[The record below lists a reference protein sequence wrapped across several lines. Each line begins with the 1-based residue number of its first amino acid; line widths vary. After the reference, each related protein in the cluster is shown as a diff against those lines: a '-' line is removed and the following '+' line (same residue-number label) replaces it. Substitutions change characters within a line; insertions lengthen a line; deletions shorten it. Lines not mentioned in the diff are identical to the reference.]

1 MSSEAN
7 VEVSINPVQTLDTF
21 DQLGVESVTH
31 ISNIGFLDGEKTFA
45 RKPVITALDRV
56 FKSNLYVDVPLF
68 EMNDSCLDICTDVFL
83 NYKVQNSSPTL
94 DTCLIPAPYHF
105 DRIELQ
111 VSGSTIETW
120 YGDHLWYYLRSA
132 STEQIRS
139 YEEMYGFS
147 HSEVPWSE
155 SVQNQRRQVELSMG
169 LVDYLTAPA
178 TTSRFIE
185 STPTVAGSVL
195 PSLATT
201 TAAVAGLNVYT
212 AQNAVFGGFV
222 ARNSERQYTLRLPSN
237 ALWDGGFNV
246 GHNRDKIV
254 LRLYPRVGTS
264 LFSEQCKLAYAAP
277 INATVHA
284 NANLLFMTS
293 LEAGV
298 IGITLKGEAK
308 AALDARSR
316 QYNVHIKNLSPR
328 WQNFE
333 AASVPSSSQQVSTVL
348 TSLEGRFKNLIFFL
362 RENPT
367 DGGEALIQIKKVY
380 NASNQIKDVLPRSS
394 FRMDQVTMLDSNGQS
409 IWANQLPNSLIK
421 LALQL
426 ADYGPRGSVFQSEMQ
441 FVEFDWSAL
450 QDQGDDK
457 VSRAGG
463 SRIVHNN
470 SKIQYYVPSSAE
482 LTAAG
487 VTQLELIMLAYEL
500 TEYIQTPAGKLI
512 KVTARI

>member
-7 VEVSINPVQTLDTF
+7 VGIELNPVQALDTY

-31 ISNIGFLDGEKTFA
+31 ISQAGFLDGEKTFA

-56 FKSNLYVDVPLF
+56 FKSNIYVDVPLF

-83 NYKVQNSSPTL
+83 NYQVQNASPTL
-94 DTCLIPAPYHF
+94 DTCLVPAPYHF

-111 VSGSTIETW
+111 VSGSTVETW
-120 YGDHLWYYLRSA
+120 YGDHLWYFLRSA
-132 STEQIRS
+132 SQEQVAS

-147 HSEVPWSE
+147 HSSVPWGE
-155 SVQNQRRQVELSMG
+155 SVQNQRREGQLSIG
-169 LVDYLTAPA
+169 LVDYETAPGV
-178 TTSRFIE
+178 TSRFID
-185 STPTVAGSVL
+185 TNPTVAGSVI
-195 PSLATT
+195 PGLATT
-201 TAAVAGLNVYT
+201 TAAIVGLETYT
-212 AQNAVFGGFV
+212 PQNAVFGGFV
-222 ARNSERQYTLRLPSN
+222 PRNSTRQYTLRLPPH
-237 ALWDGGFNV
+237 ALWDGGINI
-246 GHNRDKIV
+246 GHNQDKIV
-254 LRLYPRVGTS
+254 LRCYPRVGTS
-264 LFSEQCKLAYAAP
+264 LFSEQCKLAYAPAL
-277 INATVHA
+277 NTTVHA
-284 NANLLFMTS
+284 NASLLNMTQ

-298 IGITLKGEAK
+298 IGISLKGDAK
-308 AALDARSR
+308 AALNARSR
-316 QYNVHIKNLSPR
+316 QYNVHCKNLSPR

-333 AASVPSSSQQVSTVL
+333 YASVPSSSQLVSTVL

-362 RENPT
+362 RENPQ
-367 DGGEALIQIKKVY
+367 DGGEALLQIKKTY
-380 NASNQIKDVLPRSS
+380 TGANQLADILPRST

-463 SRIVHNN
+463 SRVVHNN
-470 SKIQYYVPSSAE
+470 SKVQYYIPSSTE

-500 TEYIQTPAGKLI
+500 TEYIQKPSGKLVKI
-512 KVTARI
+512 TSPI

>member
-7 VEVSINPVQTLDTF
+7 IGVSINPVQTLDTF

-31 ISNIGFLDGEKTFA
+31 INNVGFLDGEKTFA

-68 EMNDSCLDICTDVFL
+68 EMNDSCLDICTDVYL
-83 NYKVQNSSPTL
+83 NYKVQNASPTL
-94 DTCLIPAPYHF
+94 DTCLVPAPYHF
-105 DRIELQ
+105 DRIELM
-111 VSGSTIETW
+111 VSGSVIETW
-120 YGDHLWYYLRSA
+120 YGDHLWYFLRSA
-132 STEQIRS
+132 SQEQIRT
-139 YEEMYGFS
+139 YEEIYGFS
-147 HSEVPWSE
+147 HSELPWSE
-155 SVQNQRRQVELSMG
+155 SVQNQRRQMELSMG
-169 LVDYLTAPA
+169 LVDYETAPGV
-178 TTSRFIE
+178 TSRFIE
-185 STPTVAGSVL
+185 ANTSVNGSVI
-195 PSLATT
+195 PGVATT
-201 TAAVAGLNVYT
+201 TAPIINLEFYS
-212 AQNAVFGGFV
+212 AQNAVFGGFIP
-222 ARNSERQYTLRLPSN
+222 RNSERQYTLRLPSN
-237 ALWDGGFNV
+237 GLWDGGFNV

-264 LFSEQCKLAYAAP
+264 LFSEQCKLAYAP
-277 INATVHA
+277 ILNTTVHA
-284 NANLLFMTS
+284 NASLLNMTQ

-298 IGITLKGEAK
+298 IGITLKSDAK
-308 AALDARSR
+308 AALDARSQ

-333 AASVPSSSQQVSTVL
+333 YSSVPSSSQLVSTVL

-362 RENPT
+362 RENPS
-367 DGGEALIQIKKVY
+367 DGGEALLQVKKVY
-380 NASNQIKDVLPRSS
+380 NGANQVSDILPRST

-426 ADYGPRGSVFQSEMQ
+426 SDYGPRGSVFQSEMQ

-463 SRIVHNN
+463 SRVVHNN
-470 SKIQYYVPSSAE
+470 SKIQFYVPDSAA
-482 LTAAG
+482 LTTAG

-500 TEYIQTPAGKLI
+500 SEYIQTPAGKLI
-512 KVTARI
+512 KATARI

>member
-7 VEVSINPVQTLDTF
+7 IGVQINPVQTLDTF
-21 DQLGVESVTH
+21 DQFGVESVTH
-31 ISNIGFLDGEKTFA
+31 LNNIGFLDGEKTFA

-83 NYKVQNSSPTL
+83 NYKVQNASPTL

-105 DRIELQ
+105 DRIELM
-111 VSGSTIETW
+111 VSGATIETW
-120 YGDHLWYYLRSA
+120 YGDHLWYSLRSA
-132 STEQIRS
+132 SIEQIRS

-169 LVDYLTAPA
+169 LVDYQTAPGV
-178 TTSRFIE
+178 TSRFID
-185 STPTVAGSVL
+185 STPTANGSVI
-195 PSLATT
+195 PGVATT

-264 LFSEQCKLAYAAP
+264 LFSEQCKKVYAPAL
-277 INATVHA
+277 NTTVHA
-284 NANLLFMTS
+284 NSNLLNMTN

-298 IGITLKGEAK
+298 IGITLKGDAK
-308 AALDARSR
+308 AALDARSQ

-328 WQNFE
+328 WQSFE
-333 AASVPSSSQQVSTVL
+333 YQTVPSSSQLVSTVL

-362 RENPT
+362 RENPS
-367 DGGEALIQIKKVY
+367 DGGESLIQIKKVY
-380 NASNQIKDVLPRSS
+380 DADNQITDILPRSS

-463 SRIVHNN
+463 SRVVHNN
-470 SKIQYYVPSSAE
+470 SKIQFYLPASTE
-482 LTAAG
+482 LTTSG
-487 VTQLELIMLAYEL
+487 VTQLELIMIAYEL
-500 TEYIQTPAGKLI
+500 TEYVQRPNGSLK
-512 KVTARI
+512 KVTATI

>member
-7 VEVSINPVQTLDTF
+7 IDISLNPVQVLDTY
-21 DQLGVESVTH
+21 DQFGVESVTH
-31 ISNIGFLDGEKTFA
+31 ISTAGFLDGEKTFA

-83 NYKVQNSSPTL
+83 NYKVQNASPTL
-94 DTCLIPAPYHF
+94 DTCLVPAPYHF
-105 DRIELQ
+105 DRIELH
-111 VSGSTIETW
+111 VSGAVVETW
-120 YGDHLWYYLRSA
+120 YGDHLWYFLRSA
-132 STEQIRS
+132 SQEQIRS

-147 HSEVPWSE
+147 HSQVPWGE
-155 SVQNQRRQVELSMG
+155 SVQNQRRQMELSIG
-169 LVDYLTAPA
+169 LVDYETAPGV
-178 TTSRFIE
+178 TSRYMA
-185 STPTVAGSVL
+185 STATAAGSII
-195 PSLATT
+195 PGLATT
-201 TAAVAGLNVYT
+201 TAPVAGLSTYD

-222 ARNSERQYTLRLPSN
+222 PRDSERQYTLRLPSN

-246 GHNRDKIV
+246 GHNREKIV
-254 LRLYPRVGTS
+254 LRIYPRVGTS
-264 LFSEQCKLAYAAP
+264 LFSEQCKKVYGAP

-284 NANLLFMTS
+284 NANLVNMTS

-308 AALDARSR
+308 SALDARSR

-333 AASVPSSSQQVSTVL
+333 YSSVPSSSQLVSTVL
-348 TSLEGRFKNLIFFL
+348 TSLEGRFKNLIFFA
-362 RENPT
+362 RENPS
-367 DGGEALIQIKKVY
+367 DGGEALLQVKKVY
-380 NASNQIKDVLPRSS
+380 NGANQVTDILPRST
-394 FRMDQVTMLDSNGQS
+394 FRLDQVSMLDSNGQS

-441 FVEFDWSAL
+441 FFEFDWSAL

-463 SRIVHNN
+463 SRVVHNN
-470 SKIQYYVPSSAE
+470 SKIQFYLPDSAAI
-482 LTAAG
+482 TAAG

-500 TEYIQTPAGKLI
+500 SEYIQTPSGKLV
-512 KVTARI
+512 KATARI

>member
-7 VEVSINPVQTLDTF
+7 VQVEINPVQTLDTF

-31 ISNIGFLDGEKTFA
+31 LNNIGFLDGEKTFA

-56 FKSNLYVDVPLF
+56 FKSNLYVDIPLF
-68 EMNDSCLDICTDVFL
+68 EMNDSCLDIATDVFI
-83 NYKVQNSSPTL
+83 NYKVQNASPTL
-94 DTCLIPAPYHF
+94 DTCLVPAPYHF
-105 DRIELQ
+105 DRIELM
-111 VSGSTIETW
+111 VSGSVVETW
-120 YGDHLWYYLRSA
+120 YGDHLWFYLRSA
-132 STEQIRS
+132 SEEQIRS
-139 YEEMYGFS
+139 YEQMYGFS
-147 HSEVPWSE
+147 HSEVPWGE
-155 SVQNQRRQVELSMG
+155 SIQNQRRAMELAIG
-169 LVDYLTAPA
+169 LVDYETSPG
-178 TTSRFIE
+178 TTSRFIQA
-185 STPTVAGSVL
+185 SSSVAGSVL
-195 PSLATT
+195 PGQALT
-201 TAAVAGLNVYT
+201 TAAVPGLSVYDV
-212 AQNAVFGGFV
+212 QNAVFGGFIP
-222 ARNSERQYTLRLPSN
+222 RDSQRQYTLRMPSN

-264 LFSEQCKLAYAAP
+264 LFSDQCKKTYTAP

-284 NANLLFMTS
+284 NANLLNMTQ
-293 LEAGV
+293 LEIGL
-298 IGITLKGEAK
+298 IGITLKGDAK
-308 AALDARSR
+308 SALDARSSR
-316 QYNVHIKNLSPR
+316 FNVHMKNLSPR

-333 AASVPSSSQQVSTVL
+333 YSSVPSSSQLVSTVL

-362 RENPT
+362 RENPQ
-367 DGGEALIQIKKVY
+367 DGGEALIQLKKVY
-380 NASNQIKDVLPRSS
+380 NVSNQVSDILPRAT

-409 IWANQLPNSLIK
+409 IWANQLPDSLIK

-426 ADYGPRGSVFQSEMQ
+426 ADYGPRGSVFQSEFQ
-441 FVEFDWSAL
+441 FTEFNFSAL

-463 SRIVHNN
+463 SRVIHNN

-512 KVTARI
+512 KTTARI

>member
-7 VEVSINPVQTLDTF
+7 VGIELNPIQPLDTF

-31 ISNIGFLDGEKTFA
+31 ISQAGFLDGEKTFA

-56 FKSNLYVDVPLF
+56 FKSNVYVDVPLF

-83 NYKVQNSSPTL
+83 NYQVQNASPTL
-94 DTCLIPAPYHF
+94 DTCLVPAPYHF

-111 VSGSTIETW
+111 ISGSTVETW
-120 YGDHLWYYLRSA
+120 YGDHLWYFLRSA
-132 STEQIRS
+132 SQEQIAS

-147 HSEVPWSE
+147 HSSVPWGE
-155 SVQNQRRQVELSMG
+155 SVQNQRREGQLSIG
-169 LVDYLTAPA
+169 LVDYETAPGV
-178 TTSRFIE
+178 TSRYIDT
-185 STPTVAGSVL
+185 SPTAAGTVI
-195 PSLATT
+195 PGLATT
-201 TAAVAGLNVYT
+201 TAAVAGLEVYVP
-212 AQNAVFGGFV
+212 QNAVFGGFV
-222 ARNSERQYTLRLPSN
+222 PRDSTRQYTLRLPPH
-237 ALWDGGFNV
+237 ALWDGGINI
-246 GHNRDKIV
+246 GHNKEKIV
-254 LRLYPRVGTS
+254 LRCYPRVGTS
-264 LFSEQCKLAYAAP
+264 LFSEQCKKVYGAP

-284 NANLLFMTS
+284 NANLLNMTQ

-298 IGITLKGEAK
+298 IGITLKGDAK
-308 AALDARSR
+308 AALDNRSR
-316 QYNVHIKNLSPR
+316 QYNVHCKNLSPR

-333 AASVPSSSQQVSTVL
+333 YASVPSSSQLVSTVL
-348 TSLEGRFKNLIFFL
+348 TSLEGRFKNLIFML
-362 RENPT
+362 RENPQ
-367 DGGEALIQIKKVY
+367 DGGEALLQIKKVY
-380 NASNQIKDVLPRSS
+380 NGTNQVTDILPRST

-441 FVEFDWSAL
+441 FVEFDWSAI

-487 VTQLELIMLAYEL
+487 VGQLELIMLAYEL
-500 TEYIQTPAGKLI
+500 TEYVQKPSGKLT
-512 KVTARI
+512 KVTAGI

>member
-7 VEVSINPVQTLDTF
+7 VGVSINPVQSLETY

-31 ISNIGFLDGEKTFA
+31 LSNIGFLDGEKTFA

-56 FKSNLYVDVPLF
+56 FKSNLYVDVVLF

-83 NYKVQNSSPTL
+83 NYQVQNASPTL
-94 DTCLIPAPYHF
+94 DTCLVPAPYHF
-105 DRIELQ
+105 DRIELM
-111 VSGSTIETW
+111 VSGSVVETW
-120 YGDHLWYYLRSA
+120 YGDHLWYFLRSA
-132 STEQIRS
+132 SQEQIRS

-147 HSEVPWSE
+147 HSSVPWGE
-155 SVQNQRRQVELSMG
+155 SVQNQRRASELSIG
-169 LVDYLTAPA
+169 LVDYETAPGV
-178 TTSRFIE
+178 TSRFID
-185 STPTVAGSVL
+185 TNPTVAGSVI
-195 PSLATT
+195 PGLATT
-201 TAAVAGLNVYT
+201 TAAIIGLETYT
-212 AQNAVFGGFV
+212 PQNAVFGGFIP
-222 ARNSERQYTLRLPSN
+222 RNSTRQYTLRLPSN

-246 GHNRDKIV
+246 GHNREKII

-264 LFSEQCKLAYAAP
+264 LFSEQCKLTYLP
-277 INATVHA
+277 VLNTTVHA
-284 NANLLFMTS
+284 NANLMNMTQ

-308 AALDARSR
+308 AALDARSQ

-333 AASVPSSSQQVSTVL
+333 YGSVPSSSQLVSTVL

-362 RENPT
+362 RENPS

-380 NASNQIKDVLPRSS
+380 TGANQVLDILPRST

-441 FVEFDWSAL
+441 FTEFDWSAL

-463 SRIVHNN
+463 SRVVHNN
-470 SKIQYYVPSSAE
+470 SKIQFYVPSSAE
-482 LTAAG
+482 LTTAG

-500 TEYIQTPAGKLI
+500 SEYVQMPSGKLV
-512 KVTARI
+512 KMTARI